1 MKRDVRMPQGKYRV
15 GRDIPEGIYLIA
27 ALNDYS
33 HIKIEKEDPQV
44 VDEYYHLNDE
54 NSKICHV
61 EISIGDVMYIDG
73 NVKLRH
79 ITKFMSEG
87 STDFSLLEEIED
99 FRNSTLGSKN
109 VKTNTKTVT
118 EEAEEEDEIEEDDEI
133 DDEEEYE
140 DEDED
145 EDTYESTPKK
155 KKLGFWGALGTLLS
169 SSTSSSSSTRS
180 YSSESSWSSPKKKH
194 SGKCDG
200 DCANCPPHYGY
211 RYGRWYYGHSHSEGC
226 VFGGNKC
233 NGGRD

>member
-1 MKRDVRMPQGKYRV
+1 MKSDVRMPQGKYRV

-61 EISIGDVMYIDG
+61 EIIKGDVMYIDG
-73 NVKLRH
+73 NVKIRH

-87 STDFSLLEEIED
+87 SADFSLLEEIED

-109 VKTNTKTVT
+109 VKTSTKTVA

-133 DDEEEYE
+133 DDEEESE

-145 EDTYESTPKK
+145 DDTYESTPKK

-169 SSTSSSSSTRS
+169 SSTNSSSSTRS

>member
-33 HIKIEKEDPQV
+33 HIKIEKEDPRV

-61 EISIGDVMYIDG
+61 EIIKGDVMYIDG
-73 NVKLRH
+73 NVKIRH
-79 ITKFMSEG
+79 ITKFMAED

-109 VKTNTKTVT
+109 VKTSTKTVA
-118 EEAEEEDEIEEDDEI
+118 EEAEEDDEI
-133 DDEEEYE
+133 DDEEESK

-155 KKLGFWGALGTLLS
+155 KKLGFWGALGALLS

-180 YSSESSWSSPKKKH
+180 YSSESGWSSPKKKH

>member
-15 GRDIPEGIYLIA
+15 GRDIPEGIYLVV

-33 HIKIEKEDPQV
+33 HIKIEKEDPNV
-44 VDEYYHLNDE
+44 VNEYYQLDDE

-61 EISIGDVMYIDG
+61 EIVKGDVMYIDG
-73 NVKLRH
+73 KVKIRH
-79 ITKFMSEG
+79 ITKFMSDS
-87 STDFSLLEEIED
+87 STDFSLLKEIED
-99 FRNSTLGSKN
+99 FRNSALGSKTANKN
-109 VKTNTKTVT
+109 VKIV
-118 EEAEEEDEIEEDDEI
+118 AEETKAENKEDGENEN
-133 DDEEEYE
+133 
-140 DEDED
+140 
-145 EDTYESTPKK
+145 TYESAPMKK
-155 KKLGFWGALGTLLS
+155 ELGFLGAFETFLSSLS
-169 SSTSSSSSTRS
+169 SSPLGSRS
-180 YSSESSWSSPKKKH
+180 YSSGSIRSSQKKKH

>member
-44 VDEYYHLNDE
+44 VDEYYHLDDE

-61 EISIGDVMYIDG
+61 EIIKGDVMYIDG
-73 NVKLRH
+73 NVKVRH
-79 ITKFMSEG
+79 ITKFMAED

-133 DDEEEYE
+133 DDEEESE

-169 SSTSSSSSTRS
+169 SSPSSSSSIKS

>member
-1 MKRDVRMPQGKYRV
+1 
-15 GRDIPEGIYLIA
+15 
-27 ALNDYS
+27 
-33 HIKIEKEDPQV
+33 
-44 VDEYYHLNDE
+44 
-54 NSKICHV
+54 
-61 EISIGDVMYIDG
+61 MYIDG
-73 NVKLRH
+73 NVKIRH
-79 ITKFMSEG
+79 ITKFISEG

-109 VKTNTKTVT
+109 AKTNTKTVT
-118 EEAEEEDEIEEDDEI
+118 EESEEEDEIEEELEDEEDDEI
-133 DDEEEYE
+133 DDEEESE

>member
-44 VDEYYHLNDE
+44 VDEYYHLDDE

-61 EISIGDVMYIDG
+61 EIIKGDVMYIDG
-73 NVKLRH
+73 NVKIRH

-133 DDEEEYE
+133 DDEEESE